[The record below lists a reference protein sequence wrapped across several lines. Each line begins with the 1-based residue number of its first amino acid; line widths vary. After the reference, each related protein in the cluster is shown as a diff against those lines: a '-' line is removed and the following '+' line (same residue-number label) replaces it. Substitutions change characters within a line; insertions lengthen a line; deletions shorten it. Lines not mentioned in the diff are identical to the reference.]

1 MRALRHGLMAATL
14 LATPLLGTAVLAQ
27 PTQFGSGGTTPP
39 AATPPAAPRAP
50 APPAAA
56 NPPASPPT
64 AANPPAAPGVPRAGT
79 STPETLAA
87 AQDLLRATGA
97 AALAETTMTQ
107 TSQQITAAL
116 AQSSGKP
123 AAEVQQIVEDVLM
136 PEFRARIPE
145 LMAFTAELWASQ
157 MTAPELRELAAFYQT
172 PLGRRL
178 TEVTP
183 TVATQSA
190 LFGMRWGQEV
200 GLSALNKHRDTLRSR
215 GLKI

>member
-1 MRALRHGLMAATL
+1 MRALRNGLMAATL
-14 LATPLLGTAVLAQ
+14 LATPLLGTSALAQ
-27 PTQFGSGGTTPP
+27 PQQFGSGGTTPP
-39 AATPPAAPRAP
+39 AAATPPAATPPAAPA
-50 APPAAA
+50 
-56 NPPASPPT
+56 T
-64 AANPPAAPGVPRAGT
+64 PRAGT
-79 STPETLAA
+79 ATPETLAA
-87 AQDLLRATGA
+87 AQELLRATGA

-123 AAEVQQIVEDVLM
+123 AAEVQQIVEEVLM
-136 PEFRARIPE
+136 PEFRSRIPE

-157 MTAPELRELAAFYQT
+157 MTVQELRDLAAFYQT

-183 TVATQSA
+183 AVATQSA

-200 GLSALNKHRDTLRSR
+200 GLSALNKHRETLRSR

>member
-1 MRALRHGLMAATL
+1 MRALRHGLMAAAL
-14 LATPLLGTAVLAQ
+14 LATPLLGTSALAQ
-27 PTQFGSGGTTPP
+27 PQQFGGGGATPPAASPPTAATPP
-39 AATPPAAPRAP
+39 AATPPAAT
-50 APPAAA
+50 PPGAT
-56 NPPASPPT
+56 PPASPG
-64 AANPPAAPGVPRAGT
+64 APRAGT
-79 STPETLAA
+79 STPEALAA
-87 AQDLLRATGA
+87 AQELLRATGA
-97 AALAETTMTQ
+97 AALAETTMAQ

-145 LMAFTAELWASQ
+145 LMAFTAQLWASQ
-157 MTAPELRELAAFYQT
+157 MTAAELRELAAFYET

-183 TVATQSA
+183 TVASQSA

>member
-1 MRALRHGLMAATL
+1 
-14 LATPLLGTAVLAQ
+14 
-27 PTQFGSGGTTPP
+27 
-39 AATPPAAPRAP
+39 
-50 APPAAA
+50 
-56 NPPASPPT
+56 
-64 AANPPAAPGVPRAGT
+64 
-79 STPETLAA
+79 
-87 AQDLLRATGA
+87 
-97 AALAETTMTQ
+97 MTH

-123 AAEVQQIVEDVLM
+123 VADVQQIVEDVLM

-145 LMAFTAELWASQ
+145 LLAFTAELWASQ

-183 TVATQSA
+183 TVASQSA

-200 GLSALNKHRDTLRSR
+200 GLGALNKHRDTLRSR